1 MKKMA
6 IYCGAYS
13 GQPVYEQAARD
24 LGAWLVANQFELV
37 YGGGGVGLMRT
48 LAESVLA
55 AGGVVHG
62 VMPANLYARGAGLAG
77 LKDLEVVPD
86 MAARKKRMLALADA
100 CVALPGGA
108 GTLEEISEAFSWA
121 RVGDNASP
129 CAFYNVNHYYDGL
142 AAFYDH
148 MVAEGFLTA
157 ADRSKLLFTA
167 DLTELGHFIDSY
179 TPPRLRTY
187 PKQGRA

>member
-1 MKKMA
+1 
-6 IYCGAYS
+6 
-13 GQPVYEQAARD
+13 
-24 LGAWLVANQFELV
+24 
-37 YGGGGVGLMRT
+37 
-48 LAESVLA
+48 
-55 AGGVVHG
+55 
-62 VMPANLYARGAGLAG
+62 
-77 LKDLEVVPD
+77 
-86 MAARKKRMLALADA
+86 
-100 CVALPGGA
+100 LPGGA

-129 CAFYNVNHYYDGL
+129 CAFYNVNHYYD
-142 AAFYDH
+142 AWPPFTITWWRK
-148 MVAEGFLTA
+148 VFLTA